1 MVSRIGA
8 VVVSHRTPVRAE
20 RCVRSL
26 TDAGADVVL
35 VVDAGSGDGSVARL
49 RGAGIEVLAEANL
62 GFGRCAN
69 TGVARLPDD
78 VDVVVVCNADTVWTD
93 GSVPRL
99 AAAVRAEGVAVAGPT
114 VVYPD
119 GRPQASARRLPSL
132 PTAAGHA
139 LLGLWWPGNRWT
151 RRYRALDVEWDAL
164 RDVDWL
170 SGCALAV
177 AREDFTAVGGFDPA
191 YFLYAEDVDLALRL
205 RAAGGRAVTVPEAR
219 VVHEVGASTAHLSVR
234 RVVHHARSLDRFA
247 ARHVLVGWR
256 RALRPLVRVGL
267 LVWVVTVVAWDRL
280 GGRRRGRST
289 TGE

>member
-1 MVSRIGA
+1 MSRIGA
-8 VVVSHRTPVRAE
+8 VVVCHRTPVRAE
-20 RCVRSL
+20 RCARSL
-26 TDAGADVVL
+26 ATAGADVVL
-35 VVDAGSGDGSVARL
+35 VVDAGSGDGSVTRL
-49 RGAGIEVLAEANL
+49 RDAGIDVLAEANL

-69 TGVARLPDD
+69 AGVAHLPGD
-78 VDVVVVCNADTVWTD
+78 VDVVVVCNADTVWEQD
-93 GSVPRL
+93 SVSRL
-99 AAAVRAEGVAVAGPT
+99 AVAVRQGGVAAAGPT

-119 GRPQASARRLPSL
+119 GRPQASARRLPTL

-139 LLGLWWPGNRWT
+139 LLGLWWPDNRWT
-151 RRYRALDVEWDAL
+151 RRYRALDVGWDAPQ
-164 RDVDWL
+164 DVDWL

-177 AREDFTAVGGFDPA
+177 ARDAFTAVGGFDPA

-205 RAAGGRAVTVPEAR
+205 RATEGRVVTAPGTR
-219 VVHEVGASTAHLSVR
+219 VVHEVGASTTQLSVR

-256 RALRPLVRVGL
+256 RALRPLVRAGL
-267 LVWVVTVVAWDRL
+267 VVWVATVVAWDRL